1 MRIAKL
7 ALLLTLLLWLG
18 AGAAAWAQPAGPTET
33 GTIEPAAVEDIGTG
47 PQATGSPTATGT
59 AGAPTG
65 ADQPGLPKYWLYFL
79 LGAVVLMWLF
89 MGRGRKKERRRRQQM
104 LESIKKGDK
113 VTTLGGIIGTV
124 LDIKENEVTLKVDES
139 ANVRMKF
146 LRRAIHQVGEPPKG
160 EGGQSES
167 K

>member
-18 AGAAAWAQPAGPTET
+18 AGATAWAQPAGPTGT
-33 GTIEPAAVEDIGTG
+33 GTITPAAVEDEGIG
-47 PQATGSPTATGT
+47 PQATGTPTATGT

-65 ADQPGLPKYWLYFL
+65 PGKPGLPKYWLYFL

-89 MGRGRKKERRRRQQM
+89 MGRGRKKEQRRRQQM
-104 LESIKKGDK
+104 LESVKKGDK

-124 LDIKENEVTLKVDES
+124 LDIKENEITLKVDES

-146 LRRAIHQVGEPPKG
+146 LRRAIHQVGEPPKS
-160 EGGQSES
+160 EGGKSES